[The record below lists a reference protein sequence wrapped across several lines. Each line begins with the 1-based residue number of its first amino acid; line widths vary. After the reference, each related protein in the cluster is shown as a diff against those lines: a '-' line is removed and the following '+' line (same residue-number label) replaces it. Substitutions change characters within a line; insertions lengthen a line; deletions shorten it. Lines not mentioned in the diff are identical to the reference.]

1 MLRSKHRKYY
11 IFCCAVWAVAVASK
25 FKFHGLVFGFDY
37 GNYQPDGKFYTYMAL
52 DFLNHNP
59 ANSAQQV
66 VDWYLK
72 NGFKMNTFTIQDLM
86 PQTSYAYPVISHRI
100 LYPLLSVPFVALFG
114 IPGMLVIPAISL
126 LALFMSIQLLAN
138 KFNKSLV
145 GLGIILILASSST
158 VMRWMMVN
166 CTDALLV
173 GLFSFLPLLLCHQ
186 FQKKSSAIVGIGLL
200 IVLTS
205 ATRFVLPFW
214 ICIIFTLYFHDRKRI
229 SYLFLL
235 LLSALSAIPALKA
248 QISTALL
255 PGETDSSTLT
265 KIYQLP
271 ISFVKVFI
279 IDFLEFGV
287 LDRIFLIFIF
297 ITAIQ
302 SIRLYRR
309 LSAQLFAASLF
320 AGYVIGAINGTLGV
334 NFRYQIPVLIFAAWA
349 LLDSLEITGSGLR
362 LTPAINGNVVI
373 DKAQ

>member
-1 MLRSKHRKYY
+1 
-11 IFCCAVWAVAVASK
+11 
-25 FKFHGLVFGFDY
+25 
-37 GNYQPDGKFYTYMAL
+37 
-52 DFLNHNP
+52 
-59 ANSAQQV
+59 
-66 VDWYLK
+66 
-72 NGFKMNTFTIQDLM
+72 
-86 PQTSYAYPVISHRI
+86 
-100 LYPLLSVPFVALFG
+100 
-114 IPGMLVIPAISL
+114 
-126 LALFMSIQLLAN
+126 
-138 KFNKSLV
+138 
-145 GLGIILILASSST
+145 
-158 VMRWMMVN
+158 
-166 CTDALLV
+166 
-173 GLFSFLPLLLCHQ
+173 
-186 FQKKSSAIVGIGLL
+186 
-200 IVLTS
+200 
-205 ATRFVLPFW
+205 
-214 ICIIFTLYFHDRKRI
+214 
-229 SYLFLL
+229 
-235 LLSALSAIPALKA
+235 LSALSAIPALKA